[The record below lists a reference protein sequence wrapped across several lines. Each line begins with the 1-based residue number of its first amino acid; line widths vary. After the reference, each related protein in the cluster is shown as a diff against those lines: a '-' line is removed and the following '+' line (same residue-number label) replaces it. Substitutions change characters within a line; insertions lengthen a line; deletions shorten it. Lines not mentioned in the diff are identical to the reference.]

1 MHIYITFNQ
10 IKNGGFVKMND
21 GLYKMILSDVKKNL
35 DETTQPVLRADIKKM
50 SSKQKNERIRE
61 LEDENHKLKTELIIR
76 KSVDERYISGLIQSK
91 EKQMY
96 DLLNNPI
103 LTLPSG
109 KQICFNALTQEQLY
123 FLEQLAE
130 KQEEPRKTK

>member
-1 MHIYITFNQ
+1 MPDKFI
-10 IKNGGFVKMND
+10 
-21 GLYKMILSDVKKNL
+21 
-35 DETTQPVLRADIKKM
+35 
-50 SSKQKNERIRE
+50 IRV
-61 LEDENHKLKTELIIR
+61 EDENHKLKTELIIR

-91 EKQMY
+91 ETQLY

-109 KQICFNALTQEQLY
+109 KQICFNALTEEQLY

>member
-1 MHIYITFNQ
+1 
-10 IKNGGFVKMND
+10 MND

-50 SSKQKNERIRE
+50 SSKQ
-61 LEDENHKLKTELIIR
+61 
-76 KSVDERYISGLIQSK
+76 
-91 EKQMY
+91 
-96 DLLNNPI
+96 
-103 LTLPSG
+103 
-109 KQICFNALTQEQLY
+109 ICFNALTEEQLY

>member
-1 MHIYITFNQ
+1 
-10 IKNGGFVKMND
+10 MND

-35 DETTQPVLRADIKKM
+35 DETTQPVLRADVKKM

-109 KQICFNALTQEQLY
+109 KQICFNALTEEQLY

>member
-1 MHIYITFNQ
+1 MSDS
-10 IKNGGFVKMND
+10 V
-21 GLYKMILSDVKKNL
+21 YKKILSDVKNTL
-35 DETTQPVLRADIKKM
+35 NETTQPILRTDVKKM

-109 KQICFNALTQEQLY
+109 KQICFNALTEEQLY
-123 FLEQLAE
+123 FLEELVE
-130 KQEEPRKTK
+130 KEEISKKIK